1 MSTRDSTALRF
12 ALAAALALA
21 CAYGSGM
28 PLPFLA
34 PLFAVFLAAA
44 PGPPPGPKQL
54 LILLLVM
61 VLALSVGL
69 LVSPVLVYYPVSGVA
84 LVALGLFVANS
95 LVLVAGKRIPGL
107 FLTVGFTF
115 ISIAG
120 VMQQALASVLIL
132 ALVLALA
139 TAVLSLWIAQAVF
152 PVAGTGGDPSETG
165 IDGAHARWLALRTTL
180 VVLPAYLLAL
190 INPSQYLMTIMKSVS
205 LGQQA
210 SLLDLRHAGRE
221 LIGSTFAGGVMAVF
235 FWCLLSLNPSL
246 WMFTLWM
253 GAFSLYTARKMLR
266 LLPGG
271 MAPGFWLNAL
281 ITMLILL
288 GPAVQDSASGKDAL
302 TASLVRF
309 ATFVAVTVYAWA
321 AILLLERGRRRRVAR
336 SLALP

>member
-1 MSTRDSTALRF
+1 VSTVDSTALRF
-12 ALAAALALA
+12 ALAASLALA

-34 PLFAVFLAAA
+34 PLFTVFLAAA
-44 PGPPPGPKQL
+44 PGPPPGPKQSL
-54 LILLLVM
+54 MLLLVM

-69 LVSPVLVYYPVSGVA
+69 LLSPLLVYYPASGVA
-84 LVALGLFVANS
+84 LVALGLFLANS

-132 ALVLALA
+132 ALALALA
-139 TAVLSLWIAQAVF
+139 TALLALWIAHAVF
-152 PVAGTGGDPSETG
+152 PVAGVEEGQTETG

-180 VVLPAYLLAL
+180 VVMPAYLLAL
-190 INPSQYLMTIMKSVS
+190 TNPSQYLMTIMKSVS

-221 LIGSTFAGGVMAVF
+221 LIGSTFAGGIMAVL
-235 FWCLLSLNPSL
+235 FWCLLKLSPSL

-253 GAFSLYTARKMLR
+253 GAFSLYAAAKMLR
-266 LLPGG
+266 LLPSG
-271 MAPGFWLNAL
+271 MGPGFWLDAL

-288 GPAVQDSASGKDAL
+288 GPAVQDSASGKDPL

-309 ATFVAVTVYAWA
+309 ATFIAVTVYAWA
-321 AILLLERGRRRRVAR
+321 AIIVLERGRRRRLAR
-336 SLALP
+336 SRALP